1 MARRTGQ
8 ANAVD
13 PLHGGAVQ
21 VPRSRGAV
29 SGLLLIALGA
39 WGALVPLVGPAF
51 GFGLS
56 PDQSWHWT
64 AARFWLQVLPG
75 AVTLLGGVLLLLAAN
90 RITISLGA
98 WLGVAGGA
106 WFVVGT
112 DLADLLGIGS
122 PGTPM
127 GHSKGLRAL
136 ESLACFAGLGA
147 AILFVS
153 AAAVGRLSVRSVRDV
168 RAAQRREAVA
178 VAEQR
183 REQAYQQARLRE
195 QDDTELAPGSSSG
208 RGNTAPTPVTVTNL
222 DALRQS
228 PAPASGERTQTS
240 GPLVQGRQAPPP
252 NSQQYLDSQQYPA
265 QPAPTRVSG
274 SLDRGGSR
282 GATQWRER
290 R

>member
-1 MARRTGQ
+1 MARRARQ
-8 ANAVD
+8 VNAVD

-39 WGALVPLVGPAF
+39 WGALIPLIGPAF

-56 PDQSWHWT
+56 PDTSWHWT
-64 AARFWLQVLPG
+64 TARFWLQLLPG
-75 AVTLLGGVLLLLAAN
+75 TVTVLGGALLLLAAN
-90 RITISLGA
+90 RITTSLGA

-112 DLADLLGIGS
+112 DLADLFSIGS
-122 PGTPM
+122 PGTPL
-127 GHSKGLRAL
+127 GSGRALHAL

-168 RAAQRREAVA
+168 RAAQRREAE
-178 VAEQR
+178 AEQR
-183 REQAYQQARLRE
+183 RAAAYRQARPRG
-195 QDDTELAPGSSSG
+195 QDDAEVGLGTSA
-208 RGNTAPTPVTVTNL
+208 RGNGDPTPVTNI
-222 DALRQS
+222 DALRET
-228 PAPASGERTQTS
+228 PATG
-240 GPLVQGRQAPPP
+240 
-252 NSQQYLDSQQYPA
+252 NSQSSLPSSPQHPA
-265 QPAPTRVSG
+265 QPGPGQYAYPRGPDDGSG
-274 SLDRGGSR
+274 SADRGVGSR

-290 R
+290 S